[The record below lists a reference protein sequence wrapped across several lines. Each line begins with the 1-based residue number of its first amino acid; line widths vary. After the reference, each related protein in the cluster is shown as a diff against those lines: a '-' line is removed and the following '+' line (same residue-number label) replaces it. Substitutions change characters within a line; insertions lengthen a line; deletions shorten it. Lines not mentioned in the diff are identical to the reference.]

1 MPVTPVQFLLIVL
14 AAWLALAGPFAILIG
29 AAVARGMGPE
39 GTGLAA
45 LALDADA
52 DADDIA
58 GKESAA

>member
-1 MPVTPVQFLLIVL
+1 
-14 AAWLALAGPFAILIG
+14 
-29 AAVARGMGPE
+29 MGPE

-45 LALDADA
+45 LDLDADA